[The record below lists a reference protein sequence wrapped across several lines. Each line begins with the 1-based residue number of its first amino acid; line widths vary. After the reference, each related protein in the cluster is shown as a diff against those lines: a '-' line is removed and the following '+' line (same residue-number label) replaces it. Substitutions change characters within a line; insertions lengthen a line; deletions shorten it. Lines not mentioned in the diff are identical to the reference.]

1 MYGQGTVGLKGNL
14 GLKVIPGSHKAP
26 VRWRLRN
33 MARWGFIWGWLTV
46 TAAKAFSKLTGLPVL
61 TSQLS
66 IKVFRVSGEIEDY
79 GVVARRVITNAGVAF
94 LVDAWQNL
102 VELETM
108 KYHGLGESAVGG
120 EQATD
125 TTLES
130 ELTTEYNPNNTRAT
144 GSTTE
149 GASANIFR
157 TVGTNTLDEAA
168 AIVEHGIFDQAATGG
183 GVLWD
188 RSEFLVINLG
198 AGDGL
203 QSTYDMTAT
212 AGG

>member
-1 MYGQGTVGLKGNL
+1 MQSAGSVNMSGRVTFKI
-14 GLKVIPGSHKAP
+14 IPYEQKAP
-26 VRWRLRN
+26 WRWRLRN
-33 MARWGFIWGWLTV
+33 AARWGFIWGLISTK
-46 TAAKAFSKLTGLPVL
+46 AARAVSRLTGWPVL

-66 IKVFRVSGEIEDY
+66 VKVFKATGETVDY
-79 GVVARRVITNAGVAF
+79 GVVARRVITTAGVGY
-94 LVDAWQNL
+94 LVDAWQNI
-102 VELETM
+102 VELENM

-120 EQATD
+120 ELITD
-125 TTLES
+125 TALEA

-144 GSTTE
+144 GTTIE

-157 TVGTNTLDEAA
+157 TVGTNTVDEAA
-168 AIVEHGIFDQAATGG
+168 AIVEHGIFSQAASPG

-198 AGDGL
+198 IGDGL
-203 QSTYDMTAT
+203 QSTYDMTAS